1 MKRLAKD
8 LPAINADTL
17 FHFTSS
23 FSVLKKI
30 LSSGIRF
37 SYSVEN
43 PLDCTNPGVAI
54 PMVFFCDIP
63 LSKTSR
69 HARKYGSYCIGF
81 NKDFLLELYNPILN
95 PIIYLESKNLI
106 QSFIDLFALQEK
118 SYKQFLNNLFSY
130 LTKPKCQEKA
140 KDMSN
145 EELWNYMNKILDEQG
160 MDEYGTYDFSKKFIL
175 GLLKLTYSEKG
186 YCYFDEREWRA
197 FFMHDSNNT
206 PWIWDCESLSKEEKN
221 LLNNNIAAS
230 KDGFITI
237 PNNWFNMI
245 NYIIVKKES
254 QILPLIYYIHSA
266 KNLFGNEN
274 ISDEQR
280 LFLISRIFSFERL
293 NADI

>member
-17 FHFTSS
+17 FHFTPKFSS
-23 FSVLKKI
+23 LKKI

-54 PMVFFCDIP
+54 PMVSFCDIP

-81 NKDFLLELYNPILN
+81 NKEFLLDLYNPILN

-106 QSFIDLFALQEK
+106 QSFSDLFSLQEK
-118 SYKQFLNNLFSY
+118 SNNQFLDKLFSY
-130 LTKPKCQEKA
+130 VTESKCQEMA
-140 KDMSN
+140 KNMSD
-145 EELWNYMNKILDEQG
+145 EELKDYMHKILDEQG

-175 GLLKLTYSEKG
+175 GLLKPTYSEKG

-197 FFMHDSNNT
+197 FFMHDFRNA
-206 PWIWDCESLSKEEKN
+206 PWIWECDSLTKDDKKS
-221 LLNNNIAAS
+221 LNGNIAALD
-230 KDGFITI
+230 DGYITV
-237 PNNWFNMI
+237 PNDWFNMI

-254 QILPLIYYIHSA
+254 QILPLIHYIVKA
-266 KNLFGNEN
+266 KKLFGNDIVTN
-274 ISDEQR
+274 EQR

>member
-17 FHFTSS
+17 FHFTPS
-23 FSVLKKI
+23 FSTLKKI

-54 PMVFFCDIP
+54 PMVSFCDIP

-69 HARKYGSYCIGF
+69 HSRKYGSYCIGF
-81 NKDFLLELYNPILN
+81 NKEFLLEIYNPILN
-95 PIIYLESKNLI
+95 PIIYLESKNLM
-106 QSFIDLFALQEK
+106 QSLSDLFALQEK
-118 SYKQFLNNLFSY
+118 AHNQFINNVFSY
-130 LTKPKCQEKA
+130 ITESKCQEKA
-140 KDMSN
+140 KDMSD
-145 EELWNYMNKILDEQG
+145 EELWTYMNKILDEKG
-160 MDEYGTYDFSKKFIL
+160 LDEYNNYDFSKKFIL
-175 GLLKLTYSEKG
+175 GLLKPTYSDKG

-197 FFMHDSNNT
+197 FFMHDYKNA
-206 PWIWDCESLSKEEKN
+206 PWIWDCDSLSKEEKES
-221 LLNNNIAAS
+221 LNNKIATS
-230 KDGFITI
+230 DDGYITI
-237 PNNWFNMI
+237 PNDWFNMI

-254 QILPLIYYIHSA
+254 QILPLIHYIMKA
-266 KNLFGNEN
+266 DRLFGNHT
-274 ISDEQR
+274 ITDEQR